1 MIGRDVLDT
10 YPWGVRRL
18 RAGGLRS
25 VVAATAHPAGTARK
39 SGQNNG

>member
-18 RAGGLRS
+18 RAGGLMAIPP
-25 VVAATAHPAGTARK
+25 V
-39 SGQNNG
+39 QEF